1 MGEILVLQFFCPMLM
16 IIASLIDS
24 IAVYCM
30 GENLF
35 HKFGNNT
42 WKNLQVKGSCMHEMG
57 EIIIVY
63 IFVQRNFLLY
73 SILLAI

>member
-35 HKFGNNT
+35 HKFGNILIY
-42 WKNLQVKGSCMHEMG
+42 LQVKGSCMHEMG

-63 IFVQRNFLLY
+63 IFVQRKFLLY